1 MSQSRWTQQ
10 GETLSH
16 KNACKE
22 FDLKEIE
29 VIEAIREGKLQF
41 KENYAHGNPYFKL
54 LRKEVIAL
62 AKEIHGENGLELK
75 KIEFE
80 INKVKRELNSHR
92 RKISALEKKKAK
104 LLIQQ
109 EEIINHK

>member
-1 MSQSRWTQQ
+1 LSQSIWTQQ

-22 FDLKEIE
+22 FGLKESEIL
-29 VIEAIREGKLQF
+29 EAIRENKLQF

-54 LRKEVIAL
+54 LKKEVIVL
-62 AKEIHGENGLELK
+62 AKEIHGENRLELK

-80 INKVKRELNSHR
+80 IKKVKTELNSHK

-109 EEIINHK
+109 EEIANRK

>member
-1 MSQSRWTQQ
+1 MSQSAWTQQ

-22 FDLKEIE
+22 FDLKESEIF
-29 VIEAIREGKLQF
+29 EAIRENKLQF

-54 LRKEVIAL
+54 LRKEVIVL

-80 INKVKRELNSHR
+80 IRKVKTELNSHK
-92 RKISALEKKKAK
+92 RKISTLEKKNAK
-104 LLIQQ
+104 LLMQQ
-109 EEIINHK
+109 EEIANRK